1 VSQPDQ
7 RKPIACLLHL
17 SDLHLGESFED
28 AGGPHRKAVRALLDG
43 GSFRMQAHDTRILLM
58 LPLELARVACTVRRR
73 FGQAWG
79 NQIARSHAFDRV
91 VVSGDI
97 STDAT
102 DEARFGFAFR
112 YLTAEVPVS
121 TGRMYSAQSL
131 VGLEIDEDILL
142 CVPGNHDKLRE
153 RKLTRYAS
161 VFSKTPAPLN
171 YVNVLRS
178 HGTTIVFIGLDSN
191 EYGDGTIAR
200 GEIDDERFAWLAK
213 TFKQLETDGL
223 TVGPT
228 TITPDE
234 YANAWRVLV
243 LHHHIVSLNAA
254 RSITGRVKQLFTAH
268 TTVLKGAEKLIELIR
283 NQIDIVLHGHEH
295 LPVCF
300 SEPAVNAII
309 VSAGT
314 TSEWSGAPYA
324 NSFYVITLYADRT
337 VDIEEHVW
345 TGSGFSNHSRD
356 GSVLL
361 QRFSV
366 PRFDATTA
374 RSA

>member
-1 VSQPDQ
+1 MSQPNLP
-7 RKPIACLLHL
+7 KPIACLLHL

-28 AGGPHRKAVRALLDG
+28 AGGPHRKTVRALLDD
-43 GSFRMQAHDTRILLM
+43 GSLRMQSHDTRILLV
-58 LPLELARVACTVRRR
+58 LPLELARVASAVRRR
-73 FGQAWG
+73 FSEAWG
-79 NQIARSHAFDRV
+79 NQLNRSHAFDRV

-97 STDAT
+97 SIDAT
-102 DEARFGFAFR
+102 DEARFAFAFR

-121 TGRMYSAQSL
+121 TGRMYSGQSF
-131 VGLEIDEDILL
+131 VGLEIDQGWLL

-161 VFSKTPAPLN
+161 VFSNAPAPLN
-171 YVNVLRS
+171 YVSVVRS
-178 HGTTIVFIGLDSN
+178 LDNTIVFLGLDSN

-200 GEIDDERFAWLAK
+200 GEIDDERFAWLVK
-213 TFKQLETDGL
+213 TFRQLETNGL
-223 TVGPT
+223 TVGST

-243 LHHHIVSLNAA
+243 LHHHVVSLNAA
-254 RSITGRVKQLFTAH
+254 RSIAGRVKQLFTAQ
-268 TTVLKGAEKLIELIR
+268 TTVLNGADRLIELIR

-300 SEPAVNAII
+300 REPTVYAII

-314 TSEWSGAPYA
+314 TSEWSGTPYA
-324 NSFYVITLYADRT
+324 NSFYVITFYDDRT

-345 TGSGFSNHSRD
+345 TGSGFSNQSRD
-356 GSVLL
+356 GHKLL
-361 QRFSV
+361 HRFAI
-366 PRFDATTA
+366 PRFDATAT